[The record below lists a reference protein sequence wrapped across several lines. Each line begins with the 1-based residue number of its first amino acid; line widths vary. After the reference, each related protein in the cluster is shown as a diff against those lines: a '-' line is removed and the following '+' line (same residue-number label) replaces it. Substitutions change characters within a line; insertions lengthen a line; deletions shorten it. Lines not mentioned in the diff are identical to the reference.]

1 MPQDGNFEIALA
13 RGADGYQLSVRSPAG
28 EDSGDVRLDPAQL
41 GADPRTLQ
49 SWVLASATQSGMADP
64 NPEQLLRQVG
74 QALFEAVFPDWVA
87 ELFRSSR
94 NEAEGA
100 GGRLRILLRLRPAE
114 LAVLPWELLY
124 SDRYGGYLWRRSP
137 MVRYVEVPEPVRPLT
152 VAAPLRVLGMTALP
166 AELDLLDADAEQRRL
181 QQLLAPLQERGLVV
195 VDWVPGQSWEAARD
209 TLRAGCYHVFHFIG
223 HGWFDPEQGEGVIAF
238 AGAGGRQQP
247 VRASALADLLSA
259 GDAMPR
265 LVVLNSCQTGAG
277 GDVNVFSS
285 TAATLVRT
293 VPAVV
298 AMQFEITD
306 GAAALFSAAF
316 YQALIHNLG
325 VDEAVRQAR
334 IELSGPNSDT
344 LEWVTPVLYLRSP
357 DTRLFDFTQRPWPDP
372 NFDFPSRGQQRFVG
386 RDRELAKCWE
396 KLSKNGFL
404 IVHGI
409 DGQGKTALAKVYE
422 EEHQHDYDLRYY
434 VPASEEASVST
445 ALEKLALKLEVVT
458 ASEPTA
464 GELRSALR
472 RKLEDWDRWLL
483 IFDNVRDWK
492 SIQDYIPPIPPL
504 RGHII
509 ATTSNIPGVQ
519 DLPDLRPAY
528 LKLGRLSPA
537 ASKEYLIENIDGA
550 SDGDAERLA
559 HDLGYLA
566 AALSF
571 AAKKY
576 AATGI
581 PETRSATRN
590 DANLKLRELWQDTF
604 YDLQNESPLA
614 YSLLEFCSLFAS
626 DPIPEAILTLRPK
639 GNAPFDELRGA
650 LTTQYSDLVGTLQ
663 EHSLLEVQARSH
675 TITVHILLQAYLREN
690 MAPGRRHDLLSAA
703 IDLFL
708 DAFHESWFAGNFPRC
723 ALALPHAEACLEILD
738 QYEITLPQASN
749 LMVMIAHYH
758 RTRDEIFKALAFQE
772 RALRARE
779 NVLERALR
787 ARENVLAKDR
797 IRVARS
803 LNDLGIVLKEI
814 GKPGE
819 AIKNYERS
827 LKIETSVESPDGESV
842 AICRDN
848 LGEAWA
854 ASGEYARAIELHKLV
869 YSFWITE
876 NPRHSGAAQALC
888 NMGYA
893 YYLLGDLAQA
903 EKVLRKAVEIGA
915 EAVAENTGFDEL
927 ALAGMRHNLGEVL
940 RARGGVYNAWRAKE
954 ILDEALNVRSRER
967 GDEHLS
973 VIETRTVLA
982 RIFRCLGEHAKAEDE
997 VESAA
1002 QALDQIRRSDALGFG
1017 PPGSP
1022 DLSSKYEC
1030 AVLIA
1035 EGELRF
1041 AKGNYEDAKQC
1052 FERARGLDREL
1063 ARQGVPLPSVEQA
1076 ELMED
1081 LGRVDNVESPGCGE
1095 NWLVRAAAKR
1105 DALDKARAEAPKIP
1119 EELDR

>member
-1 MPQDGNFEIALA
+1 MPQDRNFEIALA
-13 RGADGYQLSVRSPAG
+13 RGADGYQLSVRSSAG
-28 EDSGDVRLDPAQL
+28 DDSRDVRLDPAQL
-41 GADPRTLQ
+41 GADPQTLQ
-49 SWVLASATQSGMADP
+49 AWVLASATQSGMADP
-64 NPEQLLRQVG
+64 NPEQSLRQVG

-94 NEAEGA
+94 DEAEGA

-124 SDRYGGYLWRRSP
+124 SDRYGGYLSRRSP

-152 VAAPLRVLGMTALP
+152 VTAPLRVLGMTALP
-166 AELDLLDADAEQRRL
+166 AEQDLPDADAEQRRL
-181 QQLLAPLQERGLVV
+181 QQLLAPSQERGLVA

-223 HGWFDPEQGEGVIAF
+223 HGWFDPEQGEGMIAF
-238 AGAGGRQQP
+238 ADAGGRQQP

-372 NFDFPSRGQQRFVG
+372 NFAFPSREQQRFVG
-386 RDRELAKCWE
+386 RDRELAKCLE

-404 IVHGI
+404 IIHGI
-409 DGQGKTALAKVYE
+409 DGQGKTALAKAYAE
-422 EEHQHDYDLRYY
+422 KHQGDYDLIRF
-434 VPASEEASVST
+434 VPASEESSVST
-445 ALEKLALKLEVVT
+445 ALENLALELEVVT

-509 ATTSNIPGVQ
+509 ATTQDIRGVQ

-528 LKLGRLSPA
+528 LKLGPLPPT
-537 ASKEYLIENIDGA
+537 ASKEYLIEHIDGA
-550 SDGDAERLA
+550 SDADAERLA

-566 AALSF
+566 SALYF
-571 AAKKY
+571 AAGKY
-576 AATGI
+576 AGTGI
-581 PETRSATRN
+581 PERPGTTYN
-590 DANLKLRELWQDTF
+590 DANLELRKLWQDTF
-604 YDLQNESPLA
+604 YQLQNESPLA

-626 DPIPEAILTLRPK
+626 DPIPEVILTLRPR
-639 GNAPFDELRGA
+639 GNAPLDELRGA

-663 EHSLLEVQARSH
+663 ERSLLEAQAGSH

-690 MAPGRRHDLLSAA
+690 MTPGRRHDLLPAA
-703 IDLFL
+703 IDLLL
-708 DAFHESWFAGNFPRC
+708 DAFDESWFADNFTRC
-723 ALALPHAEACLEILD
+723 ALALPHAEACLAISE
-738 QYEITLPQASN
+738 QYEIALPQASK

-779 NVLERALR
+779 VLGE
-787 ARENVLAKDR
+787 DS
-797 IRVARS
+797 IPVARS
-803 LNDLGIVLKEI
+803 LNDLGIVLTEI

-819 AIKNYERS
+819 AIKKYERA

-848 LGEAWA
+848 LGVAWA
-854 ASGEYARAIELHKLV
+854 ASGEYARAIELHKLA

-876 NPRHSGAAQALC
+876 NPRHSGAAQALG

-893 YYLLGDLAQA
+893 LYLLGDLAQA
-903 EKVLRKAVEIGA
+903 EKVLRKAVEIGG
-915 EAVAENTGFDEL
+915 EAVAADTGFDEL

-940 RARGGVYNAWRAKE
+940 RARGGVYDAWRAKE
-954 ILDEALNVRSRER
+954 ILDKALDVRSRER
-967 GDEHLS
+967 GDQNLS

-982 RIFRCLGEHAKAEDE
+982 RVFRCLGEHAKADDE
-997 VESAA
+997 IKSAS
-1002 QALDQIRRSDALGFG
+1002 QALDEIRRSDALGLG

-1041 AKGNYEDAKQC
+1041 AQGNYEDAKPC
-1052 FERARGLDREL
+1052 FRRARGLAQEL
-1063 ARQGVPLPSVEQA
+1063 ARQGVPLHSMEQA
-1076 ELMED
+1076 ELMEN
-1081 LGRVDNVESPGCGE
+1081 LGRLDNAESSGFGE
-1095 NWLVRAAAKR
+1095 NWLVRAAAER
-1105 DALDKARAEAPKIP
+1105 DSLDKARAGAPNIP
-1119 EELDR
+1119 EEVDR